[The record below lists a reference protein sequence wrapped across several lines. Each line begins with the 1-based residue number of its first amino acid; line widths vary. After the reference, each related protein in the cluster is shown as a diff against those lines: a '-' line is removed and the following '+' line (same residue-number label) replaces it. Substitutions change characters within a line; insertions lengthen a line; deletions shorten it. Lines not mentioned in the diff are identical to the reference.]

1 MQFRHCMARYVTR
14 IHSIVLPEE
23 SCFHC
28 WEAKWQLLQGCNSHF
43 WGISNGKR
51 DWLFGRVQR
60 ARKSRWSMRALQ
72 TSSPIWVCL
81 KIGIPPESH
90 GLSWFIIIFHHIS
103 YWNSH
108 LGVQNCQTPRW
119 RLEHRLRSGIAL
131 EEMPRPWEP
140 WELKWSLLYCIP
152 SGKLT

>member
-28 WEAKWQLLQGCNSHF
+28 WEANWQLLQGCNSHF

-51 DWLFGRVQR
+51 DWLFGHVQR
-60 ARKSRWSMRALQ
+60 ARKSRWSMRALH

-81 KIGIPPESH
+81 KTGYPQNPMVY
-90 GLSWFIIIFHHIS
+90 HHIS

-108 LGVQNCQTPRW
+108 LGVHNCQTHPCGNFIWHPLKAGASAEIRNCFG
-119 RLEHRLRSGIAL
+119 RNAKA
-131 EEMPRPWEP
+131 
-140 WELKWSLLYCIP
+140 ELKWSLLY
-152 SGKLT
+152 SAVLYN